1 MSANPYETLGVSASS
16 KQDEIKSAYRK
27 LAKKFHPD
35 LNPGNKQ
42 AESRFKDIASAYD
55 QVGNAENRAKFDK
68 GEVEA
73 VEAKRYGPNSR
84 GPFYSET
91 QARGGRYSNQFE
103 GLDDDILSSLYE
115 QMGRSRNGR
124 YQQAPENK
132 IFQMDVEFKDT
143 ILGGEKEIEFPGG
156 KKILVKIP
164 AGVESGTKL
173 RFKGKN
179 ESETPGALPGD
190 IYVQLNVK
198 PSNVFIRIGKDVE
211 VELPVLFSDAI
222 LGTEVQVPTVDG
234 SIMMKIPPNVTS
246 NQKIRIKGKGV
257 LDNITKIRG
266 DQIAILK
273 IKMPENVDEE
283 FKKAVE
289 DWTKRQAKGN
299 V

>member
-1 MSANPYETLGVSASS
+1 MAANPYEVLGVAPNAN
-16 KQDEIKSAYRK
+16 QEEIKSTYRK

-35 LNPGNKQ
+35 LNPGNKK

-55 QVGNAENRAKFDK
+55 LVGNADDREKFDR

-73 VEAKRYGPNSR
+73 ETAKQYGSRTR

-91 QARGGRYSNQFE
+91 QSGGGRYSNQFE
-103 GLDDDILSSLYE
+103 GIDEDILSSLYE
-115 QMGRSRNGR
+115 QMGRSRDGKS
-124 YQQAPENK
+124 QQAPNNK
-132 IFQMDVEFKDT
+132 LFQMDVEFKDS

-156 KKILVKIP
+156 KKFLVKIP

-179 ESETPGALPGD
+179 ESQVPGAFPGD

-198 PSNVFIRIGKDVE
+198 PSSIFKRNGKDIE
-211 VELPVLFSDAI
+211 VELPVSFSDAI
-222 LGTEVQVPTVDG
+222 LRAEVQVPTVDG
-234 SIMMKIPPNVTS
+234 PIVMKIPEKVTS
-246 NQKIRIKGKGV
+246 DQKLRLKGKGV
-257 LDNITKIRG
+257 LDNVTKIRG

-273 IKMPENVDEE
+273 IKMPENVDDE

-289 DWTKRQAKGN
+289 DWTKRLTKES